1 MAKQTLLAA
10 KKISE
15 LIIIPQQ
22 RNSRQSKH
30 KSRQNQPGTNTRHNY
45 ETHSKINSTLGK

>member
-10 KKISE
+10 KTAKKISE
-15 LIIIPQQ
+15 LIPQQ

-30 KSRQNQPGTNTRHNY
+30 KSRQNQTNTRHNN
-45 ETHSKINSTLGK
+45 ETHSKINPALGK